1 MKSIEA
7 ARDYWN
13 HHANRDPLWA
23 VLSDSSKT
31 DRRWDLA
38 SFMQTGEREIS
49 LLFHELDALN
59 LAVLRHAAVDFGCG
73 VGRLTQALARRFGSV
88 LGLDVSP
95 EMIRL
100 ARQVNRYGDR
110 VRYETNDGSVA
121 SAVPEGSVDF
131 VYSTLVLQHMHP
143 DISSTY
149 VSELVKSLRAGGLF
163 VFQLPV
169 SRAEARRGPEPM
181 PEPAYRAAV
190 VFLRP
195 VPGKIAV
202 SSSLQLSVEILN
214 LANTAW
220 SQADFGGIR
229 VGNHWLDTDGG
240 MVIQDDG
247 RASLPAL
254 MRPAE
259 RCRIELEVRAPAHP
273 GKYILE
279 LDVVHEGI
287 SWFADRGSRTARAP
301 VEVVVT
307 SGAQAAPGGPRA
319 DASGTGE
326 PSSMALPDYSDIAL
340 DALLPAPE
348 TATALSDF
356 PMHGIPR
363 DQVARIVTASGGE
376 VVHVVDDDHAK
387 PEWNGCKYFVRRR
400 ARA

>member
-7 ARDYWN
+7 AREYWN

-31 DRRWDLA
+31 DRRWDLP

-49 LLFHELDALN
+49 LLFHELDELN
-59 LAVLRHAAVDFGCG
+59 LAVSRHAAVDFGCG

-88 LGLDVSP
+88 LGLDVSS

-100 ARQVNRYGDR
+100 ARQVNKYGDR

-121 SAVPEGSVDF
+121 STVPEASVDF

-143 DISSTY
+143 DISSMY

-169 SRAEARRGPEPM
+169 SRAEARRGPVPM
-181 PEPAYRAAV
+181 PETAYRAAV
-190 VFLRP
+190 ISLRT
-195 VPGKIAV
+195 VPGKIEA
-202 SSSLQLSVEILN
+202 SSSLRLSVEILN

-229 VGNHWLDTDGG
+229 AGNHWLDADGG
-240 MVIQDDG
+240 MAIQDDG
-247 RASLPAL
+247 RASLPAS
-254 MRPAE
+254 MRPGE

-273 GKYILE
+273 GKYVLE

-287 SWFADRGSRTARAP
+287 AWFADRGSRTARAP
-301 VEVVVT
+301 VEVVVIPSAET
-307 SGAQAAPGGPRA
+307 AAGGPRA
-319 DASGTGE
+319 SASDTGE
-326 PSSMALPDYSDIAL
+326 PSSIALPDYSDIAL

-363 DQVARIVTASGGE
+363 DQVVRIVTASGGE

-400 ARA
+400 A

>member
-7 ARDYWN
+7 AREYWN
-13 HHANRDPLWA
+13 QHATRDPLWA

-38 SFMQTGEREIS
+38 SFMQTGEREIA
-49 LLFHELDALN
+49 LLFHELNALG
-59 LAVLRHAAVDFGCG
+59 LAVSRDAAVDFGCG

-88 LGLDVSP
+88 LGLDVSSG
-95 EMIRL
+95 MIRI
-100 ARQVNRYGDR
+100 ARQINKYGDR
-110 VRYETNDGSVA
+110 VTYETNDGSLA
-121 SAVPEGSVDF
+121 ARIQESSVDF

-149 VSELVKSLRAGGLF
+149 VSELVKSLRPGGLF

-169 SRAEARRGPEPM
+169 SRTEALRGPVPM

-190 VFLRP
+190 LFARP
-195 VPGKIAV
+195 LPGKIEA
-202 SSSLQLSVEILN
+202 SSSFRMSVEIVN
-214 LANTAW
+214 LANTTW
-220 SQADFGGIR
+220 SMADFGGIR
-229 VGNHWLDTDGG
+229 AGNHWLDAGAG

-254 MRPAE
+254 MRPGE

-273 GKYILE
+273 GQYILE

-301 VEVVVT
+301 VTVVVT
-307 SGAQAAPGGPRA
+307 AGAQAATDGLG
-319 DASGTGE
+319 SGVLEAGE
-326 PSSMALPDYSDIAL
+326 PSPIAVPDYSDVAL
-340 DALLPAPE
+340 DSLLPAPDSVV
-348 TATALSDF
+348 APADF
-356 PMHGIPR
+356 PMHAIPR
-363 DQVARIVTASGGE
+363 EQVGRIVTASGGE

-387 PEWNGCKYFVRRR
+387 PEWNGYKYFVRKPL
-400 ARA
+400 